1 MGVIKRSVKRA
12 LVWLLAEYT
21 DMAYKYKRGGG
32 ILRETVLLKL

>member
-21 DMAYKYKRGGG
+21 DMAYKYRGGG
-32 ILRETVLLKL
+32 DFERDCAIEL

>member
-21 DMAYKYKRGGG
+21 DMAYKYKGG
-32 ILRETVLLKL
+32 VF

>member
-21 DMAYKYKRGGG
+21 DMAYKYTGGG